1 MMDKIY
7 GIALSGGAVRG
18 AAHIG
23 VLKALEEYGI
33 FPSVISG
40 SSAGSII
47 GCFYAA
53 GYSPVELEEIILD
66 TNILSYLKPA
76 MNLTALFSLEGLE
89 KLIQQYIKVSD
100 ISQLEKKL
108 YVCATNL
115 NLGIP
120 EYFDKGNIYEIISAS
135 SALPF
140 IFKPVKIGDYMYV
153 DGGIMDNL
161 PVEPLLKKSDF
172 IIGSEVNPLGVE
184 KSFNNP
190 INILLRSFFLAVR
203 ANVEARKKYC
213 NLFLQPPEL
222 RQIGLFS
229 TWKIKDAINIGYRYT
244 KAVLREYFKQE

>member
-1 MMDKIY
+1 MKKTY

-53 GYSPVELEEIILD
+53 GYSPDEMEKIILK
-66 TNILSYLKPA
+66 TNILSYIKPA
-76 MNLTALFSLEGLE
+76 MDLTALFSLENLE
-89 KLIQQYIKVSD
+89 KLLQQYIGVND
-100 ISQLEKKL
+100 ISQLNKKL
-108 YVCATNL
+108 YICATNL
-115 NLGIP
+115 NLGTP
-120 EYFDKGNIYEIISAS
+120 EYFAKGNPYKIISAS

-140 IFKPVKIGDYMYV
+140 IFKPVKIGGYVYV

-161 PVEPLLKKSDF
+161 PVEPLLKKVDF
-172 IIGSEVNPLGVE
+172 IIGSEVNPLGAE
-184 KSFNNP
+184 KNFNNP
-190 INILLRSFFLAVR
+190 VNILLRSFFLAVR

-229 TWKIKDAINIGYRYT
+229 TWKIKDAIEIGYRYT
-244 KAVLREYFKQE
+244 KAVLKEYFKQE